1 MKDKRKNIKNAY
13 STKLLVIV
21 AIMILLTLVSISF
34 VSKNKL
40 NKFSKIALKND
51 AETTFQ
57 NSINNNLNQILLSLN
72 QNGTLTDDSGIVTA
86 INTTKIS
93 TGTGPFDATEGAGND
108 TSADDNI
115 VRSFDQVTYDKYV
128 RAGGYGTKI
137 TGKRNWSG

>member
-34 VSKNKL
+34 ASKNKL

-57 NSINNNLNQILLSLN
+57 NSINNNLNQI
-72 QNGTLTDDSGIVTA
+72 
-86 INTTKIS
+86 
-93 TGTGPFDATEGAGND
+93 
-108 TSADDNI
+108 
-115 VRSFDQVTYDKYV
+115 
-128 RAGGYGTKI
+128 
-137 TGKRNWSG
+137 